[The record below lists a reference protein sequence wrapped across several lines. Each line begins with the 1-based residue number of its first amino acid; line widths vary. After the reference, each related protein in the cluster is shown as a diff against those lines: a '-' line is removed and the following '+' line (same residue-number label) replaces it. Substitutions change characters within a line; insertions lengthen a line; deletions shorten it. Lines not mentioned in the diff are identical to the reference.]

1 LLAKDHPEQSAKARA
16 LFERETVFVALT
28 VILEAERVLRSGYGF
43 EPARLVGAFRA
54 FAGLRNVMVQ
64 DAPALAKA
72 LAWAEH
78 GMDFADALNLAQAG
92 DCEAFVSF
100 DARLAKAAKRAGA
113 DAVSSP

>member
-1 LLAKDHPEQSAKARA
+1 
-16 LFERETVFVALT
+16 
-28 VILEAERVLRSGYGF
+28 
-43 EPARLVGAFRA
+43 
-54 FAGLRNVMVQ
+54 MVQ